1 MNHAYRV
8 VLTTT
13 NSRENVDAIVDSVLA
28 KRLAACVQVLP
39 IESRYVWEGRVKL
52 DREFLLLLKAK
63 AADYPDLEAAIL
75 AVHGYET
82 PEVVSLAVED
92 GSRAYLDWIE
102 AVTR

>member
-28 KRLAACVQVLP
+28 KKLAACVQVLP
-39 IESRYVWEGRVKL
+39 IESRYFWEGRVNN
-52 DREFLLLLKAK
+52 DREFLVLLKAK

-75 AVHGYET
+75 AVHAYET